1 MPATYRGRNDKW
13 FQENLGNGA
22 MTISSLGRKD
32 SKSDTSEKQNHLV
45 PDSPPVPQEWLDQF
59 DQEAREQWSGF
70 DMDCIE
76 AFKRGDRIGLP
87 FEGGA
92 TFQPINEHLL
102 EMALK
107 SSQGSDE
114 SSIVDCFLKFVADY
128 NYTTREQFV
137 WDWVNYHQ
145 LHHGT
150 GYGSTMKDHF
160 NLVSYM
166 RKHTEKY
173 PDLDSRIYKLA
184 EISKDA
190 DSFGNGSLALVYPA
204 YFYGFVVGEEPA
216 EFVRYITSFTHTNE
230 DATKAVNLL
239 MDIIEGK
246 HVDAPTEEF
255 IRKNCF
261 AEHATAYNTLLTA
274 MYIADAGTE
283 MEVIR
288 RAVWVGGD
296 TDSTLAT
303 AMLLWKMKT
312 NSAQK
317 YRQFVM
323 EEDFIMGSP
332 VSDYEL
338 SEEDW
343 KRKKA
348 TLEQK
353 RQEIMMGT
361 G

>member
-1 MPATYRGRNDKW
+1 MPVERRGRDHKH
-13 FQENLGNGA
+13 FMEIMGKG
-22 MTISSLGRKD
+22 ISTVSGMQQGKQD
-32 SKSDTSEKQNHLV
+32 SQTQKQG
-45 PDSPPVPQEWLDQF
+45 PDSRSPKTWKPGEREAAIARGKALDLQIFNEAKPASGYEKPYPSGKMEEDSMWQQLKEFGSQIAQEV
-59 DQEAREQWSGF
+59 REQWSGF

-150 GYGSTMKDHF
+150 GYGRTMKDHF
-160 NLVSYM
+160 NLLSYM

-173 PDLDSRIYKLA
+173 PDLDSRLNKLA

-216 EFVRYITSFTHTNE
+216 EFVRYLTSFTHTNE
-230 DATKAVNLL
+230 DVTRAVNLL

-288 RAVWVGGD
+288 RGVWVGGD

-303 AMLLWKMKT
+303 AMLLWILKLK
-312 NSAQK
+312 S
-317 YRQFVM
+317 
-323 EEDFIMGSP
+323 
-332 VSDYEL
+332 
-338 SEEDW
+338 
-343 KRKKA
+343 
-348 TLEQK
+348 
-353 RQEIMMGT
+353 
-361 G
+361 